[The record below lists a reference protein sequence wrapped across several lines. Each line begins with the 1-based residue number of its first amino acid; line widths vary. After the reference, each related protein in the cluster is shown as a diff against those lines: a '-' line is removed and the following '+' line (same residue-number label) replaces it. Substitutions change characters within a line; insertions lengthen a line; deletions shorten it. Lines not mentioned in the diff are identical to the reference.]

1 MAVNTMNVFLLQHCK
16 PAVDD
21 ECFQKLVDRQ
31 YEAMRRER
39 LRLAEDPNNGKS
51 PAKPDENELVSNA
64 PTPNG
69 ATEAPVSEQEVSKPP
84 ATNAKQQCHYHLNR

>member
-1 MAVNTMNVFLLQHCK
+1 M
-16 PAVDD
+16 DD
-21 ECFQKLVDRQ
+21 DYFQKMVDRQ
-31 YEAMRRER
+31 YDIMRRER

-69 ATEAPVSEQEVSKPP
+69 ATEAPVSEPEV
-84 ATNAKQQCHYHLNR
+84 C